1 VIQGKG
7 YSAREHE
14 LDQRRSRSVLNTVRP
29 CKICAKNGPF
39 GFNDFKTAP
48 HLAVFACRDHRAD
61 VEAALT

>member
-1 VIQGKG
+1 MIQGKR
-7 YSAREHE
+7 YSAQEYE
-14 LDQRRSRSVLNTVRP
+14 LDQRRARSVRKVLRP
-29 CKICAKNGPF
+29 CRVCGENGPF